1 MAPIQFPFVMTADDY
16 HEFANTVDLLGKII
30 DPSVVPP
37 GTAKLAQIQAI
48 EFACVQ
54 RHYFA
59 LIYSPT
65 VLGKILK
72 VEDKETWEVGIP
84 LMLDHMN
91 TLYNS
96 WRKNKRSLK
105 NSYIPYTML
114 SEEWSEQCAE
124 GGCNFKEMYEL
135 WAGEK
140 QRTLLNSEIE
150 ALPVKRS
157 SPRKTKK
164 I

>member
-1 MAPIQFPFVMTADDY
+1 MVPIQFPFVMTADDY
-16 HEFANTVDLLGKII
+16 HEFQNTVDLLEKII

-37 GTAKLAQIQAI
+37 GTTKLTQIQAI

-54 RHYFA
+54 GHYFA
-59 LIYSPT
+59 LIYSPM
-65 VLGKILK
+65 VLGKTLE
-72 VEDKETWEVGIP
+72 VEDKETWAMGIP

-96 WRKNKRSLK
+96 WRKNKKSLK

-114 SEEWSEQCAE
+114 SQEWSKQCAE
-124 GGCNFKEMYEL
+124 GGCNFKEMYDQ
-135 WAGEK
+135 WAAEK
-140 QRTLLNSEIE
+140 QRTMLNSEIE
-150 ALPVKRS
+150 ALPGKKS
-157 SPRKTKK
+157 SAKKTKK